1 MRFFLHATIRMH
13 QNFGMAREHTRLAI
27 EAERQVQGF
36 ASAAAEM
43 RSIPILT
50 TKAVTIA
57 FERGGQQASA
67 ARRSLKGIYERTPP
81 HLLGLPSDE
90 HITGKVGGHAPL
102 TRPLT
107 SAGSGTAAS
116 QVNGSTLQL
125 LVPVS
130 RAIRAMNALGQ
141 TSFHFS
147 FEVITKNHVE
157 FGLATKSG
165 RRARPD
171 EHGKYLEDEEKR
183 AVEPVIVPIDPDNF
197 AHYQEREQALA
208 LAEQE
213 CVFSNIEGDREDR
226 IALFRAAGE
235 SEKSNRPPTLKV
247 DIRTQSPL
255 VSDFLAQA
263 WNDET
268 LAEAMTKTGFDKVG
282 KWGKKPHEAHASDKF
297 IEDFCNLTFSGEDAL
312 AAYEVLSSLGW
323 REEWQNPHAY
333 RSQGIEWDT
342 GKSGR
347 IQMRCVG
354 EIPHE
359 LDRAGRDRFLKS
371 LADRFDNLGVPYVLV
386 MHRPTA
392 DNHEKN
398 WHFHLIYW
406 DRPAE
411 RFDPETVQQRLDAGE
426 AEVARYSKRNIKY
439 LEAAL
444 NDPKVQAQAGRFDF
458 EVEYTYTDAKGRER
472 TVYPFK
478 QNKNRECTRTDFV
491 PDLRAFIADISNRE
505 LERINASR
513 RVCASKYSEMDIPK
527 KPDQH
532 LNDAANRQELSGQ
545 STREG
550 ASNEA
555 KQWDYIQ
562 LMLDRQLEQEKN
574 DLTPAWSKLRGDFKE
589 AGASDAI
596 VSRVEGEWLS
606 LKLAEVKLRDQARR
620 AAQLADRLFSR
631 PNAMANESYNHLEA
645 VLNGTASR
653 KVKSKRDLHL
663 KRLQFLNDHTA
674 GLKKLFREEFG
685 LELRLEAQA
694 DELSKQATSLL
705 EAHGLGRDML
715 FPVGLVDKPEP
726 TQKQASTNSAKP
738 VQPVAPQAAPTTVN
752 PSAAV
757 KDLSKQLDIIAKKRV
772 PFSIK
777 QESLANGEAALIA
790 LIEPREQAL
799 YGLPKRVVARTP
811 HAVSRLV
818 NIHAAR
824 VQSATVPSAS
834 VAGVHAPETLTDRPE
849 LVTQQPVA
857 SEALSNVA
865 QETPVAGD
873 ASTKSSTDKIG
884 DHFQSESEASQEQ
897 HGIAAPSEG
906 KKHDTVREVE
916 AEATTSAARTQE
928 DAPADDSDPNHD
940 RVDAQARTELE
951 EEAEWN
957 AANINSVSARRAR
970 GLLQEKAAGK
980 ESKPAPLAEP
990 ADNAVEEGYAAK
1002 SDPVIATETRTVS
1015 QANANAVPLS
1025 QADRD
1030 RMEAAPLYL
1039 IKTREGELRVLGRDV
1054 PLSLAAAATSGQ
1066 HVQQFDRWYR
1076 RQEDEQR
1083 EIAQLFAQSAYANG
1097 GELEA
1102 GVNDGA
1108 ADLRLAML
1116 WARWTD
1122 SHVLKHAINQ
1132 GLEMRRR
1139 EEREVAF
1146 KREQERE
1153 QIQRAAMAQHF
1164 GREI

>member
-1 MRFFLHATIRMH
+1 
-13 QNFGMAREHTRLAI
+13 
-27 EAERQVQGF
+27 
-36 ASAAAEM
+36 
-43 RSIPILT
+43 
-50 TKAVTIA
+50 
-57 FERGGQQASA
+57 
-67 ARRSLKGIYERTPP
+67 
-81 HLLGLPSDE
+81 
-90 HITGKVGGHAPL
+90 
-102 TRPLT
+102 
-107 SAGSGTAAS
+107 
-116 QVNGSTLQL
+116 
-125 LVPVS
+125 
-130 RAIRAMNALGQ
+130 MNALGQ

-147 FEVITKNHVE
+147 FEVINLNHVE

-213 CVFSNIEGDREDR
+213 CVFSNIEGGREDR

-255 VSDFLAQA
+255 VSDFLDQA
-263 WNDET
+263 WNDEA
-268 LAEAMTKTGFDKVG
+268 LADAMTKTGFDRVG
-282 KWGKKPHEAHASDKF
+282 KWSKKRHETHASDKF
-297 IEDFCNLTFSGEDAL
+297 IEDFCNLTFTGQEAFT
-312 AAYEVLSSLGW
+312 AYDLLNSLGW
-323 REEWQNPHAY
+323 REEWQNPLAY

-411 RFDPETVQQRLDAGE
+411 KFDPVTVQQRLDAGE

-444 NDPKVQAQAGRFDF
+444 NDSKVQAQAGRFDF
-458 EVEYTYTDAKGRER
+458 EVEYIYTDAKGRER

-505 LERINASR
+505 LERANASR
-513 RVCASKYSEMDIPK
+513 RVCASKYTEMDIPK
-527 KPDQH
+527 VPDGH
-532 LNDAANRQELSGQ
+532 LNDATNRKELSGR
-545 STREG
+545 STPEG
-550 ASNEA
+550 SANETR
-555 KQWDYIQ
+555 QWDYLQ

-596 VSRVEGEWLS
+596 ISRVEGEWLS

-620 AAQLADRLFSR
+620 AAQLADRLLSR
-631 PNAMANESYNHLEA
+631 PNAMANEAYNHLEA

-663 KRLQFLNDHTA
+663 KRLQFLDKHTA
-674 GLKKLFREEFG
+674 GLKKLFQEEFG

-705 EAHGLGRDML
+705 EAHGLGRDLL
-715 FPVGLVDKPEP
+715 FPVGFADKLAP
-726 TQKQASTNSAKP
+726 TQKQAAANSAKP
-738 VQPVAPQAAPTTVN
+738 VQLAAPRAAPAKIN
-752 PSAAV
+752 PPAAV
-757 KDLSKQLDIIAKKRV
+757 KDLSRQLDIIAKKRV
-772 PFSIK
+772 PFTIK
-777 QESLANGEAALIA
+777 EETLANGESALIA
-790 LIEPREQAL
+790 LIGPREQAL
-799 YGLPKRVVARTP
+799 YGLPNKVVARTP

-824 VQSATVPSAS
+824 VQSATAPSTRIAE
-834 VAGVHAPETLTDRPE
+834 VHAPETLTGRPE
-849 LVTQQPVA
+849 PVTQQPVT
-857 SEALSNVA
+857 SETPSNIA
-865 QETPVAGD
+865 QETPVTGD
-873 ASTKSSTDKIG
+873 ASTDPSFMKATGHIKRG
-884 DHFQSESEASQEQ
+884 SEASREM
-897 HGIAAPSEG
+897 HGITSPSED
-906 KKHDTVREVE
+906 KKHNAARELE
-916 AEATTSAARTQE
+916 TAATTNAATTHK
-928 DAPADDSDPNHD
+928 DAPVGGSGPNHD
-940 RVDAQARTELE
+940 RAAARARTQLE

-957 AANINSVSARRAR
+957 AANINSITARRAK
-970 GLLQEKAAGK
+970 GLLQENAAGK
-980 ESKPAPLAEP
+980 ELKPAPLSGPVEKA
-990 ADNAVEEGYAAK
+990 AEEGSSPK
-1002 SDPVIATETRTVS
+1002 SNSVIATETRTVF
-1015 QANANAVPLS
+1015 QANANGVPLS

-1039 IKTREGELRVLGRDV
+1039 VETLEGGIRVLGRDV
-1054 PLSLAAAATSGQ
+1054 PSSLAAAATSGQ
-1066 HVQQFDRWYR
+1066 HAKQFDLWHR
-1076 RQEDEQR
+1076 RQVDEQR
-1083 EIAQLFAQSAYANG
+1083 EIAQLFAQSPYANG
-1097 GELEA
+1097 RELEA
-1102 GVNDGA
+1102 GVNDGG

-1122 SHVLKHAINQ
+1122 SHVLKQALDQ
-1132 GLEMRRR
+1132 GMEMRRK
-1139 EEREVAF
+1139 EERDVAL
-1146 KREQERE
+1146 KRERERE
-1153 QIQRAAMAQHF
+1153 QTRQAAMAQHF
-1164 GREI
+1164 GQGI

>member
-1 MRFFLHATIRMH
+1 
-13 QNFGMAREHTRLAI
+13 MAREHIRLAI

-50 TKAVTIA
+50 TEAISLA

-81 HLLGLPSDE
+81 HLLGLPCDE
-90 HITGKVGGHAPL
+90 HITGKVGGRAPL
-102 TRPLT
+102 KRPLT
-107 SAGSGTAAS
+107 SAGSGTAAN

-130 RAIRAMNALGQ
+130 RAIRPMNALGQ

-147 FEVITKNHVE
+147 FEMITTNHVD
-157 FGLATKSG
+157 FGLTTKSG

-183 AVEPVIVPIDPDNF
+183 AVEPVIVPIDPDSF

-213 CVFSNIEGDREDR
+213 CVFSSIEGDREDR

-255 VSDFLAQA
+255 VGDFLAQA

-268 LAEAMTKTGFDKVG
+268 LAEAMTKTGFEKVG
-282 KWGKKPHEAHASDKF
+282 KWSKKRHEAQASDKF

-312 AAYEVLSSLGW
+312 AAHTLLNRLGW
-323 REEWQNPHAY
+323 REEWQNPLAY
-333 RSQGIEWDT
+333 QSHGIEWDT

-359 LDRAGRDRFLKS
+359 LDRDGRSRFLKS
-371 LADRFDNLGVPYVLV
+371 LAARFDALGVPYVLV

-444 NDPKVQAQAGRFDF
+444 SDSKVQAQAGRFDF

-505 LERINASR
+505 LERANASR
-513 RVCASKYSEMDIPK
+513 RVCASKYTEMDIPK

-550 ASNEA
+550 SANETR
-555 KQWDYIQ
+555 QWDYLQ

-596 VSRVEGEWLS
+596 ISRVEGEWLS

-620 AAQLADRLFSR
+620 AAQLADRLLSR
-631 PNAMANESYNHLEA
+631 PGAMANESYNHVEA

-653 KVKSKRDLHL
+653 KVKSKRDFHL
-663 KRLQFLNDHTA
+663 KRLQILNDHTA
-674 GLKKLFREEFG
+674 GLKELFREEFA

-705 EAHGLGRDML
+705 EAHGLGCDLL
-715 FPVGLVDKPEP
+715 FPAGLADKPASA
-726 TQKQASTNSAKP
+726 QKQAATNSAKP
-738 VQPVAPQAAPTTVN
+738 VQPVAPQATPTKVHQ
-752 PSAAV
+752 SAAI
-757 KDLSKQLDIIAKKRV
+757 KDLSKQLDIIADKRV
-772 PFSIK
+772 PYTIK
-777 QESLANGEAALIA
+777 EETLANGESALIA
-790 LIEPREQAL
+790 VIAPRDQAL
-799 YGLPKRVVARTP
+799 YGLPNTVVAKTP

-824 VQSATVPSAS
+824 VQSATVPSAR
-834 VAGVHAPETLTDRPE
+834 VAEVHAPETLTDRPE
-849 LVTQQPVA
+849 LVTQQRVA
-857 SEALSNVA
+857 SETSSNVA

-873 ASTKSSTDKIG
+873 ASKDSSTDKI
-884 DHFQSESEASQEQ
+884 DNHFQSESEASQER

-906 KKHDTVREVE
+906 KKHETVREVE
-916 AEATTSAARTQE
+916 DEATTSAATIQE
-928 DAPADDSDPNHD
+928 DAPADDTGSNHD
-940 RVDAQARTELE
+940 RANTRARTELE
-951 EEAEWN
+951 ELDEWN
-957 AANINSVSARRAR
+957 AANINSIKTRREK
-970 GLLQEKAAGK
+970 GLLQEMAAAEK
-980 ESKPAPLAEP
+980 PKPAPLAEP
-990 ADNAVEEGYAAK
+990 VDKASEEGCAPK
-1002 SDPVIATETRTVS
+1002 SNSVIATETRTVFRT
-1015 QANANAVPLS
+1015 NANEVPLS
-1025 QADRD
+1025 QADRN
-1030 RMEAAPLYL
+1030 RMAAAPLYL
-1039 IKTREGELRVLGRDV
+1039 VKTREGEIHVLGRDV
-1054 PLSLAAAATSGQ
+1054 PLSLATAATSGQ
-1066 HVQQFDRWYR
+1066 HAQQFDRWYR
-1076 RQEDEQR
+1076 RQEEERR
-1083 EIAQLFAQSAYANG
+1083 EITQLFAQSPYSNSR
-1097 GELEA
+1097 ELEA
-1102 GVNDGA
+1102 GVNDGG
-1108 ADLRLAML
+1108 ADLRLSML

-1122 SHVLKHAINQ
+1122 SHVLKQAIDQ
-1132 GLEMRRR
+1132 GLEMRRK
-1139 EEREVAF
+1139 EEREVAL

-1164 GREI
+1164 GQGI

>member
-1 MRFFLHATIRMH
+1 
-13 QNFGMAREHTRLAI
+13 MAREHIRLAI
-27 EAERQVQGF
+27 EAERQVRGF

-50 TKAVTIA
+50 TKAVSIA

-81 HLLGLPSDE
+81 HLLGLPRDE
-90 HITGKVGGHAPL
+90 HITGKIGGRARL
-102 TRPLT
+102 NRRLT
-107 SAGSGTAAS
+107 STGSGTATN
-116 QVNGSTLQL
+116 QVNGPTLQL

-130 RAIRAMNALGQ
+130 RAIRPMNALGQ

-147 FEVITKNHVE
+147 FEVINLNHVE

-183 AVEPVIVPIDPDNF
+183 AVEPVIVPIDPDSF

-213 CVFSNIEGDREDR
+213 CVFSNIEGGREDR

-247 DIRTQSPL
+247 DIRTQSPM

-263 WNDET
+263 WNDEA
-268 LAEAMTKTGFDKVG
+268 LADAMTKTGFDKVG
-282 KWGKKPHEAHASDKF
+282 KWSKKRHETHASDKF
-297 IEDFCNLTFSGEDAL
+297 IEDFCNLTFTGQEAL
-312 AAYEVLSSLGW
+312 AAYDLLKSLGW
-323 REEWQNPHAY
+323 REEWQNPLAY

-371 LADRFDNLGVPYVLV
+371 LADRFDALGVPYVLV

-411 RFDPETVQQRLDAGE
+411 RFDPEAVQQRLEAGE
-426 AEVARYSKRNIKY
+426 AEVARYSKRNTKY

-458 EVEYTYTDAKGRER
+458 EVEYIYTDAKGRER

-505 LERINASR
+505 LERTNTSR
-513 RVCASKYSEMDIPK
+513 RVCASKYTEMDIPK
-527 KPDQH
+527 EPDQH

-596 VSRVEGEWLS
+596 ISRVEGEWLS

-620 AAQLADRLFSR
+620 AAQLADRLLSR
-631 PNAMANESYNHLEA
+631 PSAMANESYNHVEA

-653 KVKSKRDLHL
+653 KVKSKRDFHL
-663 KRLQFLNDHTA
+663 KRLQILNDHTT
-674 GLKKLFREEFG
+674 GLKELFREEFA

-705 EAHGLGRDML
+705 EAHGLGCDLL
-715 FPVGLVDKPEP
+715 FQAGLANKPASA
-726 TQKQASTNSAKP
+726 QKQAATNSAKP
-738 VQPVAPQAAPTTVN
+738 VQLAAPQAAPTTVN

-777 QESLANGEAALIA
+777 QESLANGETALIA
-790 LIEPREQAL
+790 LIKPREQAL

-824 VQSATVPSAS
+824 VQSATVSSAS
-834 VAGVHAPETLTDRPE
+834 VAEVHAPETLTDRPE
-849 LVTQQPVA
+849 LDTLQRVA
-857 SEALSNVA
+857 YEAPSNVA
-865 QETPVAGD
+865 QEAQVAGD
-873 ASTKSSTDKIG
+873 ASKDSSTDKTD
-884 DHFQSESEASQEQ
+884 DHSQSESEASQEQ
-897 HGIAAPSEG
+897 HGNAAPSEG
-906 KKHDTVREVE
+906 KKRDTARDVQTK
-916 AEATTSAARTQE
+916 ASANAATTQEHAPESGAGPNLDRAAPQ
-928 DAPADDSDPNHD
+928 
-940 RVDAQARTELE
+940 AQAELE
-951 EEAEWN
+951 ELDQWN
-957 AANINSVSARRAR
+957 AANINSINARRAR
-970 GLLQEKAAGK
+970 GLVQEKAAGK
-980 ESKPAPLAEP
+980 ESIPAPLSGP
-990 ADNAVEEGYAAK
+990 VEKPVEGGSAAK
-1002 SDPVIATETRTVS
+1002 SKSVIATETRAVS
-1015 QANANAVPLS
+1015 QANANGVPLS

-1030 RMEAAPLYL
+1030 RMAAAPLYL
-1039 IKTREGELRVLGRDV
+1039 VKSPEGVIRVLGRDV
-1054 PLSLAAAATSGQ
+1054 PLSLTAAATSGQ
-1066 HVQQFDRWYR
+1066 HAKQFDLWHH

-1083 EIAQLFAQSAYANG
+1083 EIAQLFAQSPYANDR
-1097 GELEA
+1097 ELEA
-1102 GVNDGA
+1102 GINDGG
-1108 ADLRLAML
+1108 ADLRLAIL

-1122 SHVLKHAINQ
+1122 SYVLKQAIDQ
-1132 GLEMRRR
+1132 GLEMRRKEECDVALKR
-1139 EEREVAF
+1139 ERE
-1146 KREQERE
+1146 RDH
-1153 QIQRAAMAQHF
+1153 IQQAAMAQHF
-1164 GREI
+1164 GQGI